1 MMAAWSAACHGAT
14 VTLLEKK
21 LQLGRKLAITGKG
34 RCNITSALSLDRFM
48 EGYAGN
54 GRFLYSALHAFS
66 NQDLMDFFQSRS
78 LPLKVERGQR
88 VFPVS
93 DRAEDVL
100 KTLEGAL
107 REQQVRIIKEARVT
121 SLQNLNHPAL
131 KKAVT
136 PSGSYTADAVV
147 VATGGLSYP
156 GTGSTGDG
164 YGWARQL
171 GHRIIDPRP
180 GLVPLVAEEDWIAQL
195 KGLSLKNVTAAA
207 YTEEGKRINSEFG
220 EMLFTHFGLSG
231 PIILSMSRDIGEHLY
246 KNSRRVGLT
255 IDLKPALTPEQLEAR
270 LQRDLQRYARR
281 HLLNALDE
289 LLPRKLIPVVIS
301 LSGLSPHQ
309 ESGQVKR
316 QERRRLMEL
325 LKNLPVT
332 ITATRPVAEAIV
344 TAGGIDIRQVNPRS
358 MESCLARGVYFAG
371 EVLDVDGY
379 TGGFNLQAAFSTGYL
394 AGKNA
399 AQEV

>member
-21 LQLGRKLAITGKG
+21 PQLGRKLAITGKG

-358 MESCLARGVYFAG
+358 MESRLARGVYFAG